1 MIWSVN
7 DHNDGCDDSIGG
19 YYDDVVG
26 VSNIIC
32 DLRVEADAGVF
43 FCVVA
48 TQYVNG
54 LMPHYT
60 IFNVEVSTFAN
71 MANIHMAFMYDM
83 CVCLLLP
90 VIQ

>member
-1 MIWSVN
+1 MIWSEN
-7 DHNDGCDDSIGG
+7 DHDDGCDDSIGG

-43 FCVVA
+43 
-48 TQYVNG
+48 
-54 LMPHYT
+54 MPHYT
-60 IFNVEVSTFAN
+60 IFNVEVSTFAH